1 MCWAGWGGSENW
13 KSAERKMGSDRDR
26 KTATVSSS
34 ETEMEKETG
43 SQSSVKDFPRAA
55 RSKALACLFAN

>member
-1 MCWAGWGGSENW
+1 MCRARRGGSENW

-43 SQSSVKDFPRAA
+43 S
-55 RSKALACLFAN
+55 